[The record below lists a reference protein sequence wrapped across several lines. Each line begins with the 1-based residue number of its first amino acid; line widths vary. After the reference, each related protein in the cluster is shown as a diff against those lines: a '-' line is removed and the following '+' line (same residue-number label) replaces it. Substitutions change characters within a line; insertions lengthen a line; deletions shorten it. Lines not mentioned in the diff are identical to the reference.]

1 MAEHVDLEAL
11 RAQLTA
17 RWEDVGVDASTFAG
31 APMDA
36 TWRSP
41 PLTALDSSEP
51 SRELGKPGAA
61 SRPEPHPDS
70 PEPRPEPRGASR
82 ADSSDGIGPS
92 SETIVLGAV
101 LGEGGMG
108 VVHHATQT
116 SLARTVAVKRLKSS
130 ELAAERRLMLEARIT
145 GALEHPNVVP
155 VHALERDDSGRPMIV
170 MKRIEGRAWSEL
182 LAEVPDERRLDEDVL
197 REHLGILVQV
207 SRALRFAHARRV
219 IHRDVKPENVMLGSF
234 DEVYLVDW
242 GIAVSLDRVDGVPF
256 AGDVRTI
263 EGTPVYLAPEMA
275 GAEGDALDERTDV
288 YLLGATLFEIL
299 TGRPPHAADSVT
311 AVLVKA
317 FSGEVPPLP
326 AATPSELARIVRR
339 ALARE
344 RDERFASA
352 ADFAD
357 AIEQFLRHRDSAR
370 LCAEAGRR
378 ADELAKALE
387 VVRAKAKRGV
397 DADADVEGREHARLF
412 ALFHEARF
420 AYEQALAGWAESES
434 SEQRE
439 ATLGRRALIETMV
452 RLELA
457 RGSAGSAHGLL
468 REHDAPPEELE
479 AEVAAALE
487 RERALAARMGQ
498 LEQLEHDADMR
509 FGARTREVLTYL
521 GSLSWGASLLAC
533 GITTRTGA
541 LVIDHARFSLVNLG
555 FFVGTA
561 LATWVARRDMLGNAA
576 NRRVAFTSCL
586 VFATGVLLWPVL
598 GAVGVSMPH
607 ATVVGSLVA
616 AALWTS
622 ATLSLGR
629 AWVPLAL
636 GQLLV
641 VGGAWRFP
649 EWHFEIFGVVGSLQ
663 ALGTARLMALGARA
677 AHSSNARRA
686 SSETSG
692 M

>member
-1 MAEHVDLEAL
+1 VAEHVDLEAL

-17 RWEDVGVDASTFAG
+17 RWEDAGVDVSTFAG

-36 TWRSP
+36 TWRSAP
-41 PLTALDSSEP
+41 VPTSGSDAVRGRRADVGGQPDAGSARSDSRSDSRSESTALN
-51 SRELGKPGAA
+51 A
-61 SRPEPHPDS
+61 
-70 PEPRPEPRGASR
+70 
-82 ADSSDGIGPS
+82 PS

-116 SLARTVAVKRLKSS
+116 SLARTVAVKRLKSN
-130 ELAAERRLMLEARIT
+130 EQAAERRLMLEARIT

-182 LAEVPDERRLDEDVL
+182 LAGVPDERRLDEDVL

-326 AATPSELARIVRR
+326 AATPSELSRIVQR

-344 RDERFASA
+344 REDRFPSA
-352 ADFAD
+352 VDFAD
-357 AIEQFLRHRDSAR
+357 AVEQFLRHRDSAR

-378 ADELAKALE
+378 ADELATALE
-387 VVRAKAKRGV
+387 RVRAKPKGGDS
-397 DADADVEGREHARLF
+397 DADAEEHARHF

-420 AYEQALAGWAESES
+420 AYEQALAGWA
-434 SEQRE
+434 QCTE
-439 ATLGRRALIETMV
+439 ATLGRRALIETIV
-452 RLELA
+452 RLEVA

-468 REHDAPPEELE
+468 REHDAPPKELE
-479 AEVAAALE
+479 VEVAAALE

-541 LVIDHARFSLVNLG
+541 LVIDHTRFSLVNLG

-641 VGGAWRFP
+641 VAGAWRFP
-649 EWHFEIFGVVGSLQ
+649 EWHFEIFGIVGSLQ
-663 ALGTARLMALGARA
+663 ALGTARLMALSVRARVEKSQ
-677 AHSSNARRA
+677 SSKARRA

>member
-17 RWEDVGVDASTFAG
+17 RWEDAGVDASTFAG

-36 TWRSP
+36 TWRSA
-41 PLTALDSSEP
+41 PLPTLDSSAGEP
-51 SRELGKPGAA
+51 SREIGKPRAA
-61 SRPEPHPDS
+61 ARPESRPDARPDA
-70 PEPRPEPRGASR
+70 RPEPRGASR
-82 ADSSDGIGPS
+82 AESSDGTASS

-116 SLARTVAVKRLKSS
+116 SLARAVAVKRLKSS
-130 ELAAERRLMLEARIT
+130 EHAAERRLMLEARIT

-182 LAEVPDERRLDEDVL
+182 LAEVPAERRLDEDVL

-326 AATPSELARIVRR
+326 AATPSELSRIVQR

-344 RDERFASA
+344 REDRFPSA
-352 ADFAD
+352 VDFAD
-357 AIEQFLRHRDSAR
+357 AVEQFLRHRDSAR

-378 ADELAKALE
+378 ADELATALE
-387 VVRAKAKRGV
+387 RMRAKPKGGDT
-397 DADADVEGREHARLF
+397 DADAEAHARQF

-420 AYEQALAGWAESES
+420 AYEQALAGWA
-434 SEQRE
+434 QCTE

-457 RGSAGSAHGLL
+457 RGSAGSAHGLF
-468 REHDAPPEELE
+468 REHDAPPKELE
-479 AEVAAALE
+479 MEVAAALE

-541 LVIDHARFSLVNLG
+541 LVIDHTRFSLVNLG

-641 VGGAWRFP
+641 VAGAWRFP
-649 EWHFEIFGVVGSLQ
+649 EWHFEIFGIVGSLQ
-663 ALGTARLMALGARA
+663 ALGTARLMALGVRAR
-677 AHSSNARRA
+677 S
-686 SSETSG
+686 TTG
-692 M
+692 